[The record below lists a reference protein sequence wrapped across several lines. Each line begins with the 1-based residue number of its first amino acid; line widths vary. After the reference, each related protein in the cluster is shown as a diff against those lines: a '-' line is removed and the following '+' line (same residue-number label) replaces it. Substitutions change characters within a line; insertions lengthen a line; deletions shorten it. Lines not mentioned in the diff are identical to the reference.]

1 MATDENL
8 EQLEDEAGCFLAMPK
23 EKYDEFLA
31 KKKELLIKKN
41 TARISAKLKK
51 K

>member
-1 MATDENL
+1 MSDDKTL

-31 KKKELLIKKN
+31 KKKAAKI
-41 TARISAKLKK
+41 RAKLKK

>member
-1 MATDENL
+1 MPDDKTL

-31 KKKELLIKKN
+31 KKRAAKI
-41 TARISAKLKK
+41 RAKLKK

>member
-1 MATDENL
+1 MHNDKTL

-31 KKKELLIKKN
+31 KKRAAKL
-41 TARISAKLKK
+41 RAKLKK